1 MTIFAEDTSGNVGN
15 DSTTLMIDKT
25 GPNIELV
32 EPVGGIFSEIIPIK
46 FNVTDEKAGV
56 DNESVQARLREI
68 KEGIGLCPETG
79 GPINGTGCITTP
91 WINLTL
97 NSTSNLFEVYV
108 NTTYYNLTSGSYW
121 LEAKAEDILGNKAEW
136 IA

>member
-1 MTIFAEDTSGNVGN
+1 
-15 DSTTLMIDKT
+15 MIDKT

-97 NSTSNLFEVYV
+97 VNGLFEVDI
-108 NTTYYNLTSGSYW
+108 NTTNLNLTSGSYW

-136 IA
+136 IV

>member
-1 MTIFAEDTSGNVGN
+1 MTLPGTILEGNHPVQVVAKDLFGN
-15 DSTTLMIDKT
+15 NATDSTILKIDRT
-25 GPNIELV
+25 GPNVKLV

-79 GPINGTGCITTP
+79 GPINGTGCITTS

-97 NSTSNLFEVYV
+97 NSINNLFESV
-108 NTTYYNLTSGSYW
+108 SQ
-121 LEAKAEDILGNKAEW
+121 
-136 IA
+136 